1 MSLRGKIRFAV
12 FKTITARYYKKYS
25 ETLRFVFSSCKFL
38 KFIFLKIFNEIVSAF
53 FGSWK

>member
-25 ETLRFVFSSCKFL
+25 ENLKFVFPV
-38 KFIFLKIFNEIVSAF
+38 VSF
-53 FGSWK
+53 